1 MSKPKE
7 TPSDQCRVCRCNFK
21 VKFGT
26 AASQPS
32 KTDYISS
39 ENLFKA
45 SKRKDTYGQILADIC
60 RAVGIEVVQH
70 SLVSDRVCNPCA
82 RKIRNLG
89 TLYKLIQSS
98 MGAECKTQEQT
109 TRPSKRLLDTPPGSS
124 PCRKNV
130 RVNSPASQK
139 PSRKSLHF
147 PTTTDEAQQIKDSI
161 DSKLNVDDLLTDGSL
176 EVKVVIVDGT
186 GKPTA
191 RIPQDVESKQI
202 VRQVCN
208 KNWQEAAN
216 TILRHKELKPEV
228 VKSLKK
234 NVSEEVANYLKPESI
249 LLLSEPD
256 EIASFNMKRELNE

>member
-1 MSKPKE
+1 
-7 TPSDQCRVCRCNFK
+7 
-21 VKFGT
+21 
-26 AASQPS
+26 
-32 KTDYISS
+32 
-39 ENLFKA
+39 
-45 SKRKDTYGQILADIC
+45 
-60 RAVGIEVVQH
+60 
-70 SLVSDRVCNPCA
+70 
-82 RKIRNLG
+82 
-89 TLYKLIQSS
+89 
-98 MGAECKTQEQT
+98 MGAECKPQEQT
-109 TRPSKRLLDTPPGSS
+109 TRPPKRLLDTTPGSS
-124 PCRKNV
+124 PCSKNV

-191 RIPQDVESKQI
+191 RILQDVESKQI

-208 KNWQEAAN
+208 KNWQAAAN

-234 NVSEEVANYLKPESI
+234 NVSEEVANYLKSESI

>member
-1 MSKPKE
+1 
-7 TPSDQCRVCRCNFK
+7 
-21 VKFGT
+21 
-26 AASQPS
+26 
-32 KTDYISS
+32 
-39 ENLFKA
+39 
-45 SKRKDTYGQILADIC
+45 
-60 RAVGIEVVQH
+60 
-70 SLVSDRVCNPCA
+70 
-82 RKIRNLG
+82 
-89 TLYKLIQSS
+89 

-186 GKPTA
+186 EKPTA

-208 KNWQEAAN
+208 KNWQAAAN

-234 NVSEEVANYLKPESI
+234 NVSEEVANYLKSESI

>member
-7 TPSDQCRVCRCNFK
+7 TSSDQCRVCRCNFK

-60 RAVGIEVVQH
+60 RVVGIEVVEN

-89 TLYKLIQSS
+89 TLYKLIQSL
-98 MGAECKTQEQT
+98 MGAECKTQQQT

-139 PSRKSLHF
+139 PSRKSLHL
-147 PTTTDEAQQIKDSI
+147 PTTTDEAQQIRNSI
-161 DSKLNVDDLLTDGSL
+161 DSKLNVDDLLTDGS
-176 EVKVVIVDGT
+176 
-186 GKPTA
+186 
-191 RIPQDVESKQI
+191 
-202 VRQVCN
+202 
-208 KNWQEAAN
+208 
-216 TILRHKELKPEV
+216 
-228 VKSLKK
+228 
-234 NVSEEVANYLKPESI
+234 ESI
-249 LLLSEPD
+249 LLLSEPGRVKSRAL
-256 EIASFNMKRELNE
+256 I